1 MDTAPTSGT
10 ASSEITK
17 SQPTDEGWTTIV
29 RGNINRTVKESMAA
43 RAAKNEASVPK
54 KQDGDAASA
63 PAIKKRSTPTKRRK
77 GKRTIPLP
85 PLPMGF
91 KVTFRPR
98 GLDFS
103 QVSAADVLS
112 AVVSQLGLSPREVCS
127 LDKFRI
133 NPRSNTITVST
144 PDEDR
149 QLAYLQI
156 RSLVIGG
163 KTHEVTTHMATPND
177 STRIVVPKALSFEGT
192 EDAKDILLDC
202 IEQNPHWQVLAA
214 RRMGKS
220 RALLVTIRGKR
231 IPTYLYFNGFSLS
244 CFPYRDRIEAC
255 VNCRRTGHRAD
266 VCPMPPQS
274 RCHRCG
280 AQHSSQNE
288 DGSHYEC
295 QPLCAICGGRHITA
309 SKECSHRYVRR
320 PEGRGPTPTD
330 PDKQRRRSRRS
341 RSRDSNGGQ
350 RGYRARS
357 RSVSFPPLEGRG
369 RSASRN
375 RSVSKNRKPKEDRAA
390 WASASAAGAES
401 ALVKELRRQISDLQR
416 QLTGACVSKPTT
428 SAQTTLLRPPPR
440 TPPATN
446 LQDTPLNP
454 GTSPTHVVPEP
465 LLEPGPVPEKKPRKR
480 QASRAAPPPLTE
492 RDVEIDDDT
501 CSVVSSATV
510 LALEQ
515 RLEARQE
522 AFTQRMESRQ
532 TALEQAIEEIRH
544 TQQQM
549 QQQMLQMQ
557 QQIPQILQ
565 ALPLIQ
571 EQLRKL
577 QLQHD

>member
-1 MDTAPTSGT
+1 MSET

-43 RAAKNEASVPK
+43 RAAKNESALPK

-63 PAIKKRSTPTKRRK
+63 PAVKKRPTAAKRRK

-98 GLDFS
+98 GLDFA

-112 AVVSQLGLSPREVCS
+112 TVVSQLGLSPREVCS

-133 NPRSNTITVST
+133 NPRSNTITVSK

-163 KTHEVTTHMATPND
+163 KTHEVTTHMATPSD
-177 STRIVVPKALSFEGT
+177 STRIVVPKALSFEGI
-192 EDAKDILLDC
+192 EDAEDILLSC
-202 IEQNPHWQVLAA
+202 IEQNPQWQVLAA

-231 IPTYLYFNGFSLS
+231 IPTYFYFNGFTLS

-266 VCPMPPQS
+266 VCPMPLQS

-280 AQHSSQNE
+280 AQHPSQNE

-295 QPLCAICGGRHITA
+295 QPLCAICRGRHITA
-309 SKECSHRYVRR
+309 SKECSHRYVRL
-320 PEGRGPTPTD
+320 PEGRGPAPTE
-330 PDKQRRRSRRS
+330 PEKQRRRSRRS
-341 RSRDSNGGQ
+341 RSRDSDGGQ
-350 RGYRARS
+350 RGSRARS
-357 RSVSFPPLEGRG
+357 RSVSFPPLERRG
-369 RSASRN
+369 RSASSN
-375 RSVSKNRKPKEDRAA
+375 RSVSKNRKPKEDRTA

-416 QLTGACVSKPTT
+416 QLMGACVSKPTT
-428 SAQTTLLRPPPR
+428 SAQTTLLRPPPPA
-440 TPPATN
+440 PPATN
-446 LQDTPLNP
+446 VQGTPLNP
-454 GTSPTHVVPEP
+454 ETAPVHVVPEP
-465 LLEPGPVPEKKPRKR
+465 LSEPGPVPEKKPRKR
-480 QASRAAPPPLTE
+480 QATKAAPPPVTE
-492 RDVEIDDDT
+492 RGVKIDDDT

-532 TALEQAIEEIRH
+532 TTLEQAIEEIRH

-549 QQQMLQMQ
+549 QQQILQMQ

-577 QLQHD
+577 QLQHG